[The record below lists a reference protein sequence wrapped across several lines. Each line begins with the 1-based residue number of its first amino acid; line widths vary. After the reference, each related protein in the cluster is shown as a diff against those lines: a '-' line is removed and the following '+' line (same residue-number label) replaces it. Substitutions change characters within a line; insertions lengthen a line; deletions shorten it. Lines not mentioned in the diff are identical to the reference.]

1 MAQWDFF
8 VHLYQSGLAT
18 MGWPRC
24 SFFSL
29 AISLVEPQINASA
42 AAMLTITPLT
52 WNVIGLDSN
61 AASVGPNDF
70 PVGARVCNTGTTAA
84 SKYDMSAL
92 QHENYPWVTLL
103 TCKGYNA
110 ADNTYASRVAVRAVL
125 ISMEGEP
132 ASRASVR

>member
-1 MAQWDFF
+1 M
-8 VHLYQSGLAT
+8 GLLRSSLPKRVSRY
-18 MGWPRC
+18 G
-24 SFFSL
+24 L

-42 AAMLTITPLT
+42 AVLTITPLT
-52 WNVIGLDSN
+52 WNVISLVSN
-61 AASVGPNDF
+61 APSVGPNDF

-110 ADNTYASRVAVRAVL
+110 ADNTYASRVAVQAVL